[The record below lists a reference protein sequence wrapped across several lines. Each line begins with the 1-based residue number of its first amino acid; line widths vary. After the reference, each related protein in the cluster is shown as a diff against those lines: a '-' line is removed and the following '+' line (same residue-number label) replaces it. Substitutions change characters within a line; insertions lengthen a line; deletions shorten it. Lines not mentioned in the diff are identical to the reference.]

1 MHVFALLV
9 MIRRREIGVM
19 RAVGASRGEIR
30 LLLITE
36 AAVVGFAAGACGLVG
51 AAVLAWAADRALISG
66 LPDFPF
72 KPESF
77 FAFDPWLIAAGLGL
91 AVVSCVLGSLAP
103 SLRATG
109 PDPAEVLSST

>member
-1 MHVFALLV
+1 M
-9 MIRRREIGVM
+9 
-19 RAVGASRGEIR
+19 
-30 LLLITE
+30 LLIIE
-36 AAVVGFAAGACGLVG
+36 AAVVGFAAGACGLAV
-51 AAVLAWAADRALISG
+51 AAALAWAADRVLISG

-77 FAFDPWLIAAGLGL
+77 FVFDPWLLAAGLGV